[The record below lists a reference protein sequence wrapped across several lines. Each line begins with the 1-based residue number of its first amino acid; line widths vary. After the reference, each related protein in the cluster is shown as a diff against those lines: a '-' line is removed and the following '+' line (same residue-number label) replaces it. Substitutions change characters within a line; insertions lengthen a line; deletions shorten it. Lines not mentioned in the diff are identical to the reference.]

1 MIRAAATFLFP
12 LLLLMTVACRRSGG
26 STPEGAD
33 LRILPEEFLRGM
45 TFAHEGYRGYN
56 GYGGDVVGLSL
67 DSLKSLGVNA
77 VAIVPYTFMRGI
89 EAVDT
94 LPIPDHYGA
103 ENDSAVQHS
112 VREAHRRGFAVM
124 LKPQIWIRGHW
135 PGAIDF
141 ASDDEWNTFFTAYER
156 WILHYA
162 DMAER
167 EGIHA
172 LCLGTELVHTT
183 LKHPERWRA
192 IIARVRERYHGQLTY
207 AANWGEEFENLSF
220 WADLDV
226 MGLNSYYPLAADGRA
241 DDATL
246 RNGAR
251 RWMRMADS
259 ISRAHDRPLWLTE
272 VGYRSVEGAWQN
284 PHAEAGDRPPSADAQ
299 LRCYRALA
307 AAVCGSDRVTGM
319 FVWKWPSYLGHQE
332 GRDGRP
338 VGFVPGGKPAGEVL
352 RELYRYPA
360 EAGG

>member
-1 MIRAAATFLFP
+1 M
-12 LLLLMTVACRRSGG
+12 
-26 STPEGAD
+26 
-33 LRILPEEFLRGM
+33 
-45 TFAHEGYRGYN
+45 
-56 GYGGDVVGLSL
+56 
-67 DSLKSLGVNA
+67 DSLKSMGVNA

-94 LPIPDHYGA
+94 LPIPEHYGA
-103 ENDSAVQHS
+103 ENDSAVHNS
-112 VREAHRRGFAVM
+112 VREAHERGFRVM

-141 ASDDEWNTFFTAYER
+141 TEAGEWDTFFTAYER

-167 EGIHA
+167 EDLYA
-172 LCLGTELVHTT
+172 LCLGTELVHST

-192 IIARVRERYHGQLTY
+192 IIARVRERYHGKLTY
-207 AANWGEEFENLSF
+207 AANWGQEFENLTF

-226 MGLNSYYPLAADGRA
+226 MGLNSYYPLATEEQVN
-241 DDATL
+241 DATL
-246 RNGAR
+246 SAGAR

-259 ISRAHDRPLWLTE
+259 ISRVHERPLWLTE

-284 PHAEAGDRPPSADAQ
+284 PHAEAGDRLPSERAQ
-299 LRCYRALA
+299 ERCYRALA
-307 AAVCGSDRVTGM
+307 SAICGSDRVSGM

-352 RELYRYPA
+352 RELYRYPPA
-360 EAGG
+360 PTD